1 MDLADSDSDAPFTL
15 KTGKGKE
22 IKKHEILIKHERTT
36 DSPANTPSPSPTP
49 SNAND
54 LVSPFEV
61 ELKILNRKIEAL
73 DEILKM
79 YEEDDA
85 EYKKY
90 KDKKRELLVYKF
102 EILDSYSTEPSMF
115 TPVKK

>member
-22 IKKHEILIKHERTT
+22 TKKHEILIKHERTT
-36 DSPANTPSPSPTP
+36 DSPANTPSPSPNP
-49 SNAND
+49 SPSPSP
-54 LVSPFEV
+54 SPFEI
-61 ELKILNRKIEAL
+61 ELTILNRKIEAL
-73 DEILKM
+73 DDILKM
-79 YEEDDA
+79 YEEGDA

-102 EILDSYSTEPSMF
+102 EFLDSYSTEPSLF